1 MFPGTVVQALNK
13 SDLKS
18 IVPTK
23 EYHILY
29 NWVTVD
35 LLLADADWNF
45 SIEKVEQRY
54 CEMRDTT
61 HRCKQD
67 SHPERKE
74 KEINNCPRS
83 NIQIMYHGNVHLKPI

>member
-35 LLLADADWNF
+35 LLLADADWNLF
-45 SIEKVEQRY
+45 
-54 CEMRDTT
+54 
-61 HRCKQD
+61 HR
-67 SHPERKE
+67 EGGT
-74 KEINNCPRS
+74 EI
-83 NIQIMYHGNVHLKPI
+83 L